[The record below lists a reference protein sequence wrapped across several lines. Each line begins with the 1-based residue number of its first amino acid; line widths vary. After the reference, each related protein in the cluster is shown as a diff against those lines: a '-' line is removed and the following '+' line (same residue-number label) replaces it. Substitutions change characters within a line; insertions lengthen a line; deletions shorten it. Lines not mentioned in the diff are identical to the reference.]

1 MKKAIKLFT
10 LKVVKEK
17 NIKYEAGLTE
27 KIMSPEPIYKI
38 ATEGL
43 KLQEKAEES
52 LYLVTLDAANQVT
65 GLFEVS
71 RGSLNAS
78 IVHPREVFKRAIL
91 QNANSII
98 LVHNHPSGN
107 VEPSKEDIEITERL
121 IEAGKLLNIP
131 VLDHIIIGD
140 GDYTSLRN
148 KHEFMFN

>member
-1 MKKAIKLFT
+1 MKNIKLFT

-27 KIMSPEPIYKI
+27 KITSPEDVYKI

-43 KLQEKAEES
+43 KLHEKAEES
-52 LYLVTLDAANQVT
+52 LYLITLDTANQVT

-78 IVHPREVFKRAIL
+78 IVHPREVFKRAII
-91 QNANSII
+91 QNACSII
-98 LVHNHPSGN
+98 LIHNHPSGN

-140 GDYTSLRN
+140 GDYTSLRS